1 MNKETLK
8 QILTDQRRDFLMKK
22 TGAIREK
29 IFEAENYLKLPH
41 IYVISGIRRC
51 GKSTFLRQIADR
63 FYKNKDFFFVNF
75 EDERLYHFD
84 AADFNSIL
92 EVQIELYGKHKT
104 FIIDEIQ
111 NVQNFELFLRRL
123 GDSGYKFIVSG
134 SNAELLSGEIS
145 SKITGRHIETI
156 LRPFNFNEYLI
167 FNHISLKEH
176 DLYDTEKR
184 AFVSA
189 QFEKFMAEGGMPEY
203 LKYKTSEII
212 TRMYDDIIIKDIVV
226 RNGITNVV
234 PLRELSR
241 YLVSNFGRR
250 FSYNSL
256 QRAVGL
262 GSVNTAKSYCQFL
275 ENAFLINNVTKF
287 DYSLKKQ
294 LANDK
299 KPYVADHSIIRFVS
313 SQLHNDKGRI
323 LENMVGSQLADS
335 NEIYYFSNK
344 KECDFVAVDKEK
356 KIRLYQVTLVL
367 NEENYKRETAGLIE
381 AMDFF
386 GLKKGTIVTSSQE
399 DEIKENGKKIK
410 IVPAWRFVLQKKI
423 KS

>member
-22 TGAIREK
+22 TGALREK
-29 IFEAENYLKLPH
+29 IHEAESYLKLPH

-51 GKSTFLRQIADR
+51 GKSTFLRQIANR

-75 EDERLYHFD
+75 EDERLYNFN

-123 GDSGYKFIVSG
+123 SDSGYKFIVSG

-156 LRPFNFNEYLI
+156 LKPFNFNEYLL
-167 FNHISLKEH
+167 FNNISLKEQ

-184 AFVSA
+184 ALVSA
-189 QFEKFMAEGGMPEY
+189 QFEKYMTEGGMPEY
-203 LKYKTSEII
+203 LKYNTSEII

-226 RNGITNVV
+226 RNGITNIV

-262 GSVNTAKSYCQFL
+262 GSVNTAKSYCQYL
-275 ENAFLINNVTKF
+275 ENSFLINQVTKF

-294 LANDK
+294 MANDK
-299 KPYVADHSIIRFVS
+299 KPYVADHSIIRLVS
-313 SQLHNDKGRI
+313 SHLHNDKGRI

-335 NEIYYFSNK
+335 NEIYYFSDK
-344 KECDFVAVDKEK
+344 KECDFVTVDKEK
-356 KIRLYQVTLVL
+356 KIRLYQVTLEL
-367 NEENYKRETAGLIE
+367 NEENYKRETSGLKE

-399 DEIKENGKKIK
+399 DEIKENGNKIK
-410 IVPAWRFVLQKKI
+410 IVPAWRFMLH
-423 KS
+423 